1 MIITWSS
8 TASGHPSSSL
18 LVTHG
23 FLLLRLRNGAGLSLL
38 VFLLIALLLALALAG
53 LSLEPLTLRPRFPS
67 LFPILVL
74 ALSLLSSLYDLPLA
88 PNSNHLPSPSSVSGD
103 LP

>member
-1 MIITWSS
+1 
-8 TASGHPSSSL
+8 
-18 LVTHG
+18 
-23 FLLLRLRNGAGLSLL
+23 
-38 VFLLIALLLALALAG
+38 
-53 LSLEPLTLRPRFPS
+53 LEPLTLRPRFPS